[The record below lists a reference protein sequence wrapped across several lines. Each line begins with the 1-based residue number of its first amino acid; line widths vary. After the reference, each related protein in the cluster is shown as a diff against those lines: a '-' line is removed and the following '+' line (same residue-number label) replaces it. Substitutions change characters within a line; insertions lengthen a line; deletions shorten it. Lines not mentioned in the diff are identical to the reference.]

1 MKQSILAVDDE
12 PHMLRLLERIITEKT
27 QYRIKT
33 VNNSLEVPE
42 LLEQGNY
49 DLIIT
54 DLKMPGMDGID
65 ILRHVRENDRS
76 EEVIIMTAFG
86 SLESAIEALQQ
97 GVFDYITK
105 PFKKEQIIFTV
116 DRALRWQA
124 IRKEAE
130 RLAKIFEGEPYDK
143 ARRAFDAEYV
153 RRLRTKYDQDSAAL
167 TERSGLTEK
176 FIAEA
181 GRDDKAGEGAEGK
194 E

>member
-1 MKQSILAVDDE
+1 LKQSILAVDDE

-27 QYRIKT
+27 RYRIKT

-42 LLEQGNY
+42 ILDQGHF

-65 ILRHVRENDRS
+65 ILKYVRKHDRS

-105 PFKKEQIIFTV
+105 PFKKEQIIFAI

-124 IRKEAE
+124 IRREAN
-130 RLAKIFEGEPYDK
+130 RLARIFEGEPYES
-143 ARRAFDAEYV
+143 ARKAFDLEYV
-153 RRLRTKYDQDSAAL
+153 SRLGQRCHEDTAAMV
-167 TERSGLTEK
+167 ERSGLTEK

-181 GRDDKAGEGAEGK
+181 VRDA
-194 E
+194 

>member
-27 QYRIKT
+27 PYRIKT
-33 VNNSLEVPE
+33 VNNSLEVPDI
-42 LLEQGNY
+42 LAQGDF

-65 ILRHVRENDRS
+65 ILKHVREHNRQ

-124 IRKEAE
+124 IRKEAD
-130 RLAKIFEGEPYDK
+130 RLASIFDNEPFDVSRK
-143 ARRAFDAEYV
+143 AFEAEYV
-153 RRLRTKYDQDSAAL
+153 RRLAKRCEQGRAKMI
-167 TERSGLTEK
+167 ERSGLTEE
-176 FIAEA
+176 FIA
-181 GRDDKAGEGAEGK
+181 GAEQDA
-194 E
+194 

>member
-42 LLEQGNY
+42 ILEQGDF

-65 ILRHVRENDRS
+65 ILKHVREHNRS

-124 IRKEAE
+124 IRKEAD
-130 RLAKIFEGEPYDK
+130 RLARIFEGEPYDL
-143 ARRAFDAEYV
+143 ARKAFDREYV
-153 RRLRTKYDQDSAAL
+153 QRLGVRCDNDRAAMK
-167 TERSGLTEK
+167 ERSGLTEE
-176 FIAEA
+176 FIAGTEPEA
-181 GRDDKAGEGAEGK
+181 
-194 E
+194 